1 MGAAAEA
8 ERLRRALDETDAQL
22 QTSRRSELVAL
33 EKIRELE
40 NELRNLR
47 TLEEV
52 CQYTNVTFDDILLEI
67 DYKCCF

>member
-22 QTSRRSELVAL
+22 QTSRRSEFVAL

-52 CQYTNVTFDDILLEI
+52 CQYTNVTFDDILLET